1 MALTKTL
8 RKAAGRILGA
18 AARAVAPPAPRRAR
32 RAAAVTEEQV
42 LAAAQRIVATAM
54 ERGQHI
60 RSATGAAPES
70 VAGAG
75 WMLNI
80 PDLLRTDDEQQK
92 IWGSEDA
99 MYGRA
104 STAYGPTPQALT
116 SLSATDL
123 TVERLAFIHRE
134 VDQQGLL
141 TRKADLDFEI
151 LRRDGHLYNVHRQ
164 LVSTVY
170 RTPLQFKPRTAGS
183 DVSTAV
189 CNFVRK
195 VVDDIPAFSKAEEDL
210 LLAAPFGFSAEE
222 IIYKTPRPIT
232 FALGNKSVTVKNAK
246 GVAGL
251 EWVHNRD
258 FRWHWMERR
267 FLLDTGGARYID
279 PFTNPDGEPT
289 RKLIMHEGYGP
300 GDPHQRGYMYPA
312 SYLSMFKS
320 QSLAR
325 WMVMLELF
333 GIATPYMQFD
343 EAGYA
348 SQEDVNAALNF
359 LSDLG
364 RGRPALLNRKYG
376 EVKITETPQGINAQG
391 QHAAILGWINAEL
404 SKLGAGQT
412 LTMEIGGTGSYGAA
426 NVHENRLEDVQVIIV
441 RQAAET
447 MEHQLVVYIVE
458 ENAEQLANALGCTP
472 DQVRAEVPH
481 AYRVID
487 KRVDPVA
494 RLKMFIDGRKELKLK
509 IDDEQIAEECNFRLV
524 PDAKE
529 EVAKATPLGLT
540 PTDIGA
546 IVTVNQALASV
557 ELPPKA
563 LPDGSP
569 DPDGEL
575 TIAEFKDKHAPVVA
589 AAAAAED
596 GKEDP
601 ADPTT
606 SPGEDEADAK

>member
-1 MALTKTL
+1 MALSHSL
-8 RKAAGRILGA
+8 RKVAARALGA
-18 AARAVAPPAPRRAR
+18 ASRALAPAPAR
-32 RAAAVTEEQV
+32 RAPRVAPVTDDQV
-42 LAAAQRIVATAM
+42 VAAAQRIIAGAA
-54 ERGQHI
+54 ERGQQI
-60 RSATGAAPES
+60 RSATGAAPQS

-75 WMLNI
+75 WLLNI
-80 PDLLRTDDEQQK
+80 PDLLREDHEQQQ

-99 MYGRA
+99 KYGRA
-104 STAYGPTPQALT
+104 STAYGPTPPALT
-116 SLSATDL
+116 TLSATDL

-183 DVSTAV
+183 DRSTAV

-195 VVDDIPAFSKAEEDL
+195 IVDDIPAFNKAEEDL

-222 IIYKTPRPIT
+222 VVYKTPRSIT
-232 FALGNKSVTVKNAK
+232 FPLGKRTITVKGAK
-246 GVAGL
+246 GIAGL

-289 RKLIMHEGYGP
+289 RKLILHEGYGP
-300 GDPHQRGYMYPA
+300 GDPHQRGYMFPA

-348 SQEDVNAALNF
+348 SEEDVQAALNF
-359 LSDLG
+359 LCDLG

-376 EVKITETPQGINAQG
+376 EVKVTETPQGINAQG

-426 NVHENRLEDVQVIIV
+426 NVHENSKEDVQVIIV
-441 RQAAET
+441 RQEAET
-447 MEHQLVVYIVE
+447 IEHQLVVFIVE
-458 ENAEQLANALGCTP
+458 ENAAQLAAALGCTP
-472 DQVRAEVPH
+472 DEILAEIPH

-487 KRVDPVA
+487 RRVDPVQ
-494 RLKMFIDGRKELKLK
+494 RLKMFIDGRTLLGLN
-509 IDDEQIAEECNFRLV
+509 IDDEQIAEECNFRLL
-524 PDAKE
+524 PGAPR
-529 EVAKATPLGLT
+529 PL
-540 PTDIGA
+540 P
-546 IVTVNQALASV
+546 QS
-557 ELPPKA
+557 
-563 LPDGSP
+563 
-569 DPDGEL
+569 
-575 TIAEFKDKHAPVVA
+575 AP
-589 AAAAAED
+589 
-596 GKEDP
+596 GQ
-601 ADPTT
+601 PTT
-606 SPGEDEADAK
+606 SPGADETADA